1 MGSMFPSKEWL
12 EDLKDHLNSDEKYAK
27 IAKKWEGDIIFA
39 VEPAGALK
47 EPINLYLDLWHGKCR
62 DAIYLDKDDDR
73 EAKFVLRAS
82 FTNFVKVL
90 KGEMDPMQ
98 AMLTRKLNVKGS
110 MAYMIRN
117 VPIVLDFVRCSKDIT
132 DKVLGE

>member
-1 MGSMFPSKEWL
+1 MASVFPSEEWL
-12 EDLKDHLNSDEKYAK
+12 KDLKDHLNSDEQYAK
-27 IAKKWEGDIIFA
+27 IAKKWEGDLVFY

-47 EPINLYLDLWHGKCR
+47 EPIKLYLDLWHGKCR
-62 DAIYLDKDDDR
+62 DVYYLDKDDDR
-73 EAKFVLRAS
+73 EVKFILRAT

-90 KGEMDPMQ
+90 TGEMDPMQ

-110 MAYMIRN
+110 MAYMMRN
-117 VPIVLDFVRCSKDIT
+117 VPTVLEFVRCAKDVT